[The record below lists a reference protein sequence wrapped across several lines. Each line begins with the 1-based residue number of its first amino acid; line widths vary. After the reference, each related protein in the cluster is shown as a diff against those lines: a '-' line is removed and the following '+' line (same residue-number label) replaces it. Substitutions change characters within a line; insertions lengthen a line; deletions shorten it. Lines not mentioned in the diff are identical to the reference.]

1 MNSKDFNIYLP
12 KYLSDE
18 EVKVLFEDLK
28 KFPNNIDSRFYSFFS
43 IDDAIVYQGDGIK
56 NIPTFNLPEIE
67 SKKTNNLVLSNTCD
81 IDLDNDRKIP
91 SRILFTP
98 IISLSKIEENLL
110 KKFPKQKVETFL
122 ESIRKQEITQILFL
136 PKNENTEDSIIFF
149 DRTNSLPN
157 SIIDR
162 NEAKNL
168 RIFSLSQ
175 FGFYIFLI
183 KLSIHFTRVK
193 EGVRRK

>member
-56 NIPTFNLPEIE
+56 NIPEIE

-110 KKFPKQKVETFL
+110 KKFPAQKVETFL

-136 PKNENTEDSIIFF
+136 PKNENIEDSIIFF

>member
-56 NIPTFNLPEIE
+56 NLPEIE

-110 KKFPKQKVETFL
+110 KKFPAQKVETFL

-136 PKNENTEDSIIFF
+136 PKNENIEDSIIFF